1 MPMRKTTVI
10 CPVCDQPLGYKD
22 EASKTLLC
30 DSGHRFDAAKQ
41 GYFNFLTGKGTNFLE
56 DTSAMVQARDAFQ
69 SRGHYAPLARK
80 LSELVQ
86 RYYAGTTLDVLDAG
100 AGTGYYLKEILDL
113 TMPASHDALALDISR
128 YAMRRAA
135 KLPNTVALVWD
146 VWRKLPTADASR
158 DIVLNCFA
166 PHNPSEFHRVLR
178 PSGAC
183 IVVTG
188 QPNHLNEVIEPLGM
202 LSVAEGKL
210 AALQEKFAAE
220 ELMHSETE
228 YLSYQME
235 LGSEDLYNL
244 AFMGPAGHHLSPETL
259 RGKVQSLGQQLVTAS
274 FGVHVFIPKR

>member
-1 MPMRKTTVI
+1 MPTSKASVI
-10 CPVCDQPLGYKD
+10 CPVCDRPLGYQD
-22 EASKTLLC
+22 EAKRTLLC

-56 DTSAMVQARDAFQ
+56 DTSPMVQARDAFQ
-69 SRGHYAPLARK
+69 SRGHYAPLAMK

-86 RYYAGTTLDVLDAG
+86 KYHAGTTLDVLDAG

-113 TMPASHDALALDISR
+113 MTPASQDALALDISR
-128 YAMRRAA
+128 FAMRRAA
-135 KLPNTVALVWD
+135 KLPNTVAVVWD
-146 VWRKLPTADASR
+146 VWRKLPTSDASR

-178 PSGAC
+178 PTGVC
-183 IVVTG
+183 VVVTG
-188 QPNHLNEVIEPLGM
+188 EPDHLKEVIEPLGM

-210 AALQEKFAAE
+210 AALKEKFAAE
-220 ELMHSETE
+220 GLIHSETE

-235 LGSEDLYNL
+235 LGAEDLYNL

-259 RGKVQSLGQQLVTAS
+259 RAKVQFLGRQLVTAS